1 MLFLRKHSRP
11 RSVSDLSHQGVLL
24 SFPQAVN
31 NPEVATAKKMKKNKN
46 RKKAVRDDRLKRKK
60 KTKISVY
67 EHKN

>member
-1 MLFLRKHSRP
+1 M
-11 RSVSDLSHQGVLL
+11 
-24 SFPQAVN
+24 N
-31 NPEVATAKKMKKNKN
+31 NPEVATAKKIKKNKN

>member
-1 MLFLRKHSRP
+1 MLFLRKHSGP

-24 SFPQAVN
+24 SFLQAVN